1 MQKIAPIV
9 QFTPTAKTKL
19 VEVLKE
25 QNAENSFLRI
35 DVFSSGGCACSGGF
49 RYSMSLEEKPR
60 SEDMVEEID
69 SIKVVTDK
77 NYVELLRGSEID
89 YMDTLQRRGFKLQNP
104 NVVAEGCGCGSGG
117 H

>member
-1 MQKIAPIV
+1 MQKMAPIV

-19 VEVLKE
+19 VEVLEE
-25 QNAENSFLRI
+25 QNAVSSLLRI

-49 RYSMSLEEKPR
+49 RYSMSLEQKPR
-60 SEDMVEEID
+60 SEDIVEEVD

-77 NYVELLRGSEID
+77 NYVELLRGSQID
-89 YMDTLQRRGFKLQNP
+89 YMDSLQRRGFKLQNP
-104 NVVAEGCGCGSGG
+104 NVVAEGCGCGG